1 MFFNFS
7 STVWYENIHQFH
19 SLAHRWDP
27 EKNGIAYIMA
37 GMGHVP
43 YANYLY
49 DLLKSGSKV
58 GNFVEIKKSTARM
71 YLSALRVLYIYYVLL
86 GGDAFTNVVYQLYIL
101 MIPFSLFYTPKFKK

>member
-1 MFFNFS
+1 MHFS
-7 STVWYENIHQFH
+7 YENGSTVWYENIHQFH

-49 DLLKSGSKV
+49 DILKSGSKDTFEGDV
-58 GNFVEIKKSTARM
+58 DKAYRECKKYAKIVEEH
-71 YLSALRVLYIYYVLL
+71 VLKLPTSYEFLKETIY
-86 GGDAFTNVVYQLYIL
+86 
-101 MIPFSLFYTPKFKK
+101 S